1 MTEARIVQTAFARLV
16 REHAHLTDVDR
27 RIMRAFEE
35 LMDGRPQITDGS
47 LTVVNIAAEAGVGRA
62 SYYRS
67 PVAAAI
73 KEILSAPEAR
83 RPEVDE
89 LKAEITRLRKAER
102 DLRKEKAAE
111 LRELQDTVATYANQI
126 QALTLRN
133 AELEE
138 DAPQTPISG
147 RRGDPWSGAPAW
159 VDKRTRPP
167 FASGGRRLDDHSK
180 GCLRRVGVGGQASG
194 STSGCVNRTGLP
206 SDRA

>member
-1 MTEARIVQTAFARLV
+1 MTSTSTAQTIFARLV
-16 REHAHLTDVDR
+16 REHTDLTDIDR

-35 LMDGRPQITDGS
+35 LMEGRPQTTDGS

-73 KEILSAPEAR
+73 KEILAAPEAR

-138 DAPQTPISG
+138 DARKLRSQVDEAT
-147 RRGDPWSGAPAW
+147 RGA
-159 VDKRTRPP
+159 VRP
-167 FASGGRRLDDHSK
+167 
-180 GCLRRVGVGGQASG
+180 LR
-194 STSGCVNRTGLP
+194 
-206 SDRA
+206 

>member
-1 MTEARIVQTAFARLV
+1 MTSTSTAQTIFARLV
-16 REHAHLTDVDR
+16 REHTELTDIDR
-27 RIMRAFEE
+27 CIMRAFEE
-35 LMDGRPQITDGS
+35 LMEGRPQTTDGS

-73 KEILSAPEAR
+73 KEILAAPEAR

-89 LKAEITRLRKAER
+89 LKAEITRLRKADR

-126 QALTLRN
+126 QALALRN

-138 DAPQTPISG
+138 DARKLRSQVDEAT
-147 RRGDPWSGAPAW
+147 RGA
-159 VDKRTRPP
+159 VRP
-167 FASGGRRLDDHSK
+167 
-180 GCLRRVGVGGQASG
+180 LR
-194 STSGCVNRTGLP
+194 
-206 SDRA
+206 